1 MPARWNEEL
10 IPVGSAEQSQEC
22 RLQQQ
27 NVDSLHTYVNSP
39 YLGTQVQNSALATI
53 LHLIIHN
60 CGVTEVNIGAIF
72 VTLLPLSG
80 GGLTLSLNWGG
91 FYDHSDQ
98 VTTAEVAL
106 DWFSAQSFIVLAAF
120 YLLGLLLLS
129 SWVTT

>member
-1 MPARWNEEL
+1 M

-129 SWVTT
+129 S